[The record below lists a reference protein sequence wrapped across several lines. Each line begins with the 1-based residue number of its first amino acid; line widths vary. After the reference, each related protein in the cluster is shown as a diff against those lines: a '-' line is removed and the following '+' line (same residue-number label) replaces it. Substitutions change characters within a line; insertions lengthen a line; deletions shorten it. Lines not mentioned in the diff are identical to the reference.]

1 MSLETRLR
9 FPTWHLLHAAC
20 QTNFWVSAEFKLVLV
35 VTARLA
41 RADTSLDLAVRRTR
55 CYDGLQT
62 CLISSQKEREAL
74 KVLGKWNLCQLWE
87 MVSCDKQPFRTLW
100 WGWFFFCNCF
110 QNQDTK
116 LSQLLK
122 ENATNLRLHSCNWW
136 IHDWQNRSSSNQT
149 SSSLFHTYSDFSE
162 TFLEMFTTKIQ
173 R

>member
-41 RADTSLDLAVRRTR
+41 RADTSLDLTVRRTR

-74 KVLGKWNLCQLWE
+74 KVLRKWNLCQLLK
-87 MVSCDKQPFRTLW
+87 MVWCDKQPFRTLW
-100 WGWFFFCNCF
+100 WGWFFFY
-110 QNQDTK
+110 TK
-116 LSQLLK
+116 LSQVLK

-136 IHDWQNRSSSNQT
+136 IHDWQNQSSSNQT

-162 TFLEMFTTKIQ
+162 TFLKMFTTKIQ